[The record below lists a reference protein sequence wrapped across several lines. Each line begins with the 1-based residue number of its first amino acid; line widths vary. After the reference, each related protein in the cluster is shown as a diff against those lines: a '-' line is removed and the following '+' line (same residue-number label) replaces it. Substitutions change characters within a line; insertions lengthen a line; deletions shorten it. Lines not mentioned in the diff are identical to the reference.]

1 MEAGEV
7 FVMNCQEFWD
17 TMPELGGADERHL
30 MECAACAARMKRQRE
45 LSAALRA
52 VAAGYSRLGAPAR
65 VERLL
70 RASFRK
76 QVALR
81 SGTPVRHG
89 WRPVVSW
96 AAAAAMLTG
105 VALITIQGGRPG
117 ANQPAAAKH
126 VEMAVANTAADLPS
140 DYDGFIPLP
149 NAGKLP
155 DTEDMNLVRVEV
167 PRSAMIALGLEVSP
181 ERASEMVEADV
192 MLGPDGL
199 ARAVRFVD
207 ADTL

>member
-17 TMPELGGADERHL
+17 AMPELGGADGRHL
-30 MECAACAARMKRQRE
+30 MECAACAARMQRQRE
-45 LSAALRA
+45 LSAGLRA
-52 VAAGYSRLGAPAR
+52 VAAGYSRIGAPAR
-65 VERLL
+65 VERRL
-70 RASFRK
+70 RAAFRK
-76 QVALR
+76 QSALR
-81 SGTPVRHG
+81 SGALVRHG
-89 WRPVVSW
+89 WRPMISW
-96 AAAAAMLTG
+96 AAAAAMVTG
-105 VALITIQGGRPG
+105 IALITIQGGRPVRK
-117 ANQPAAAKH
+117 QPAATNH
-126 VEMAVANTAADLPS
+126 VEIAAAGNAIDAPS

-155 DTEDMNLVRVEV
+155 DTEDVNLVRVEV